1 MSKKNRDF
9 LSHLICTST
18 MIEVVDNFLDKD
30 YFDHLKNCVF
40 STQFPWVF
48 CQEVANLGE
57 MNDDHF
63 FFTHRL
69 YDRFE
74 PQSSFVKEIDH
85 LLVKHL
91 EIKSL
96 IRARVNL
103 YPNIGRLVEHDLHE
117 DYKYPHK
124 TAVLYFN
131 TCNGYTGFEDG
142 TKVDSVENRV
152 VLFDG
157 STPHRS
163 TTCTDQKVRIVL
175 SISYF

>member
-1 MSKKNRDF
+1 
-9 LSHLICTST
+9 
-18 MIEVVDNFLDKD
+18 MINSRQVIDNFLPDD
-30 YFDHLKNCVF
+30 YFEHLKNSVF

-74 PQSSFVKEIDH
+74 PQSSFMTELDH
-85 LLVKHL
+85 LLVNHL
-91 EIKSL
+91 NIKSL

-117 DYKYPHK
+117 DYNYPHK

-131 TCNGYTGFEDG
+131 TCNGYTGFSDG
-142 TKVDSVENRV
+142 EHIDSVENRV

-157 STPHRS
+157 SEPHRS

-175 SISYF
+175 SVSYF